1 VKTLYLLRHGAPE
14 GAIGT
19 GARCLGSTEAE
30 LSPQG
35 RFQAALVGIWL
46 EGQADAIWSSPLN
59 RCRQTAHIAFGTYQV
74 EPDLREIH
82 MGAWDGMP
90 FDTIR
95 AKWPELYRKRG
106 EDPIQVVPPGGEA
119 PEEALARMER
129 ALLRIAQETEG
140 TAAVVAHAGLLRL
153 FLCKAE
159 GRPLRDEF
167 SLSQPYGCVNKL
179 TWGKNG
185 FQVWQKG
192 LKPKPE
198 LDETACIR
206 LLKAVGCKD
215 ALIAHC
221 RKVAQVAVGMGK
233 QLARAGTPVDTDCML
248 RGALLHDM
256 ARAQPNHAR
265 EGARWLREAGYE
277 KEAEI
282 VLRHHDWDGGA
293 VDEAAVVYWAD
304 KRVMG
309 DRVVTMEERFAQS
322 ARKCATQEAKEAHD
336 RRRRIAVE
344 IEAQLERQCGRKAE
358 AQDGKERIGS

>member
-1 VKTLYLLRHGAPE
+1 MKTLYLLRHGAPE

-35 RFQAALVGIWL
+35 RFQAALAGIWL

-82 MGAWDGMP
+82 MGAWDGLP

-95 AKWPELYRKRG
+95 AQWPELYRKRG
-106 EDPIQVVPPGGEA
+106 ENPIHVVPPGGEA

-129 ALLRIAQETEG
+129 ALLRIA
-140 TAAVVAHAGLLRL
+140 
-153 FLCKAE
+153 
-159 GRPLRDEF
+159 
-167 SLSQPYGCVNKL
+167 
-179 TWGKNG
+179 
-185 FQVWQKG
+185 
-192 LKPKPE
+192 
-198 LDETACIR
+198 
-206 LLKAVGCKD
+206 
-215 ALIAHC
+215 
-221 RKVAQVAVGMGK
+221 
-233 QLARAGTPVDTDCML
+233 
-248 RGALLHDM
+248 
-256 ARAQPNHAR
+256 PNHAR

-309 DRVVTMEERFAQS
+309 DRVVTMEERFTQS

-344 IEAQLERQCGRKAE
+344 IEAQLERRCGRKVE